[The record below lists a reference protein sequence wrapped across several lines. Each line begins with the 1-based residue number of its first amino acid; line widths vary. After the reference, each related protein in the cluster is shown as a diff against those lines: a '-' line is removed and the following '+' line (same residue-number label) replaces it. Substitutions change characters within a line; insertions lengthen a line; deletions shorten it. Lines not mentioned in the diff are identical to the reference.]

1 MLSRPF
7 VDEGLGNSSELIPSE
22 ESGLAAE
29 GQTSVWGS

>member
-1 MLSRPF
+1 MLITPL
-7 VDEGLGNSSELIPSE
+7 VDERLGNSSDLIASA